1 MQDKGK
7 VIELIGSDAVVEF
20 EANSACAKCGAC
32 LNAGHGM
39 MRALVKNPL
48 NAKVGDSVEVE
59 ILPVFVI
66 GASFLIFIFPLLF
79 LIAGYFLGYYL
90 FPLFLKEVSSQNA
103 GIIISFLFFFVSWF
117 FIRFIDI
124 NAKKQGKF
132 TRKIVKIV
140 K

>member
-1 MQDKGK
+1 M
-7 VIELIGSDAVVEF
+7 
-20 EANSACAKCGAC
+20 
-32 LNAGHGM
+32 
-39 MRALVKNPL
+39 VKNPL
-48 NAKVGDSVEVE
+48 NAKVGDNVEVE

-79 LIAGYFLGYYL
+79 LIAGYFFGYYL
-90 FPLFLKEVSSQNA
+90 FPLFFQEGSPKNA
-103 GIIISFLFFFVSWF
+103 GIIVSFLFFFVSWF